1 MLGGLKGKSVTLLF
15 PFKRRMSNNKQ
26 PKQVMDMI
34 QVLQKEEMKETAQD
48 ARHALGQERDHLG
61 EMIEK
66 VNGFLRILE
75 TAKKLQAEYD
85 NMKREAEVLR
95 VQLQEAKEQRV
106 KAEMQLNEMTK
117 LSASVAA
124 KASHDA
130 VEKALR
136 VFVNKSKRKKVEK
149 RSVVKEIVLEMAN
162 ANGIVLPE
170 DLATTIDSLD
180 DEQGE
185 GAPLTING
193 DYVVNKTVDNEVN
206 GVATG
211 GTGINVN

>member
-1 MLGGLKGKSVTLLF
+1 MY
-15 PFKRRMSNNKQ
+15 MMQ
-26 PKQVMDMI
+26 A
-34 QVLQKEEMKETAQD
+34 LQKEETKEMALD
-48 ARHALGQERDHLG
+48 ARRALDQERDQLG
-61 EMIEK
+61 ETIEK
-66 VNGFLRILE
+66 VNGLLRILE

-85 NMKREAEVLR
+85 NLKKENEALR
-95 VQLQEAKEQRV
+95 AQLQEEKEQRV

-185 GAPLTING
+185 AAPLTING
-193 DYVVNKTVDNEVN
+193 DYVVNKKVDNEVN
-206 GVATG
+206 GVASG
-211 GTGINVN
+211 ATGINASKE

>member
-1 MLGGLKGKSVTLLF
+1 
-15 PFKRRMSNNKQ
+15 
-26 PKQVMDMI
+26 MI
-34 QVLQKEEMKETAQD
+34 QVLQNEELKETAQD
-48 ARHALGQERDHLG
+48 ARCALGLERDQLG

-66 VNGFLRILE
+66 VNGFLRVLE
-75 TAKKLQAEYD
+75 AAKKLQTEND
-85 NMKREAEVLR
+85 HLKKESEALR
-95 VQLQEAKEQRV
+95 AQLQEEKEQCA
-106 KAEMQLNEMTK
+106 KAEMQLNEMSK

-149 RSVVKEIVLEMAN
+149 RSVVKEMVLELAN

-180 DEQGE
+180 DEQPE
-185 GAPLTING
+185 AK
-193 DYVVNKTVDNEVN
+193 VVNVAGNYNDIHDNGSVN
-206 GVATG
+206 HKA
-211 GTGINVN
+211 